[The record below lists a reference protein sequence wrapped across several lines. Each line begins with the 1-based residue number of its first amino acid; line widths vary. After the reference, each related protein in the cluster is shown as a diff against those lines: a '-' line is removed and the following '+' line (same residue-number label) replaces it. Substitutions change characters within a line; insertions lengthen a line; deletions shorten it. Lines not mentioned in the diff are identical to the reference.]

1 MRTTEKFVFFWG
13 NREIYSNFYKK
24 PFFYK
29 GVKIPCSEV
38 GFMMEKAIQFNDT
51 DILNKLKTAHNP
63 ARAKELGRK
72 IKNYDDAVWNEV
84 RYDRMK
90 EVLIAKFSDPALK
103 KQLKDTGKRTLVEA
117 SPMDKIWGIGMDE
130 NHPQVEDISKW
141 KGQNLLGQVLMDIRD
156 GF

>member
-1 MRTTEKFVFFWG
+1 MKTTDKFVFFWG

-63 ARAKELGRK
+63 ARAK
-72 IKNYDDAVWNEV
+72 
-84 RYDRMK
+84 
-90 EVLIAKFSDPALK
+90 
-103 KQLKDTGKRTLVEA
+103 
-117 SPMDKIWGIGMDE
+117 
-130 NHPQVEDISKW
+130 
-141 KGQNLLGQVLMDIRD
+141 
-156 GF
+156 

>member
-1 MRTTEKFVFFWG
+1 MRTTENFVFFWG

-29 GVKIPCSEV
+29 GVKIPCPEV
-38 GFMMEKAIQFNDT
+38 GFMMEKAIQFNDM

-72 IKNYDDAVWNEV
+72 IKNYDDAIWNEV

-103 KQLKDTGKRTLVEA
+103 KQLKDTGKRILVEA